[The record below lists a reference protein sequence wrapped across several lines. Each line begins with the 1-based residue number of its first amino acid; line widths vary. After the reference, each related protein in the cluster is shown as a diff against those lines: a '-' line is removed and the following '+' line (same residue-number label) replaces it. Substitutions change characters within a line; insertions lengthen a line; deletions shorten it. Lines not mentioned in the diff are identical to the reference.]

1 MSTLAEIA
9 YNIIAPIFLVVAAS
23 FWLDRRMG
31 VDPASL
37 SRLVIYLFSPALV
50 LYSLSHSDLN
60 GAEAGQLVTVALVMS
75 LMVAGLA
82 WIIARQRR
90 LATRTESAF
99 VLSATLINAGNYG
112 LPLNRFAF
120 GAAGES
126 RAVIFYV
133 ATALISYT
141 LGVFVASRGAGSAR
155 HALRNVFYV
164 PLLYAAVV
172 GLLLNVGHVELP
184 TPLERSIKLLSDA
197 AIPAMLVVL
206 GTQLSRASIRGQIRP
221 ILMASSIRLI
231 AGPLFAFL
239 LVVLLGMSGYAR
251 QVSIVQAGMPTA
263 VATGVLAT
271 EFGSD
276 AEFSTATILVSTAL
290 SMATL
295 SVILALVM

>member
-1 MSTLAEIA
+1 MSTLAEIV
-9 YNIIAPIFLVVAAS
+9 YNIIAPVFLVVAAS
-23 FWLDRRMG
+23 FWLDRKLG
-31 VDPASL
+31 VDPSSL

-60 GAEAGQLVTVALVMS
+60 GSEAGQLVTVAFVMS

-82 WIIARQRR
+82 WIIARQNG
-90 LATRTESAF
+90 LATKTQSAF

-126 RAVIFYV
+126 RALIFYI
-133 ATALISYT
+133 ATAFIAYT
-141 LGVFVASRGAGSAR
+141 LGVFVASRGAGSMR

-164 PLLYAAVV
+164 PLLYAAVL

-184 TPLERSIKLLSDA
+184 TPLERSLKLLSDA

-231 AGPLFAFL
+231 AGPVFAFL
-239 LVVLLGMSGYAR
+239 LVVLLGVSGYAR

-276 AEFSTATILVSTAL
+276 AEFSTATILVSTVL